1 MKFTVRWSKIFLVV
15 VITIISSS
23 CETKSNKKQ
32 GTHPKPNILFIAVDD
47 LRPQLSSYGVSQI
60 ISPSIDK
67 LASESI
73 IFNKAYCNVPVCGAS
88 RASLLAGVRPA
99 RNRFVGYNT
108 YQQKDMPGVLSLP
121 MHFRNNGYTTVSN
134 GKIYHHLD
142 DDANAWNEIWHPE
155 ISKNTSW
162 RDYQTPA
169 NISLDR
175 GPHSRG
181 LAYEKVEG
189 NDSLYFDGK
198 TTLKSVNDLKK
209 LSENGKPFFLAV
221 GFRKPHL
228 PFNAPAKYWD
238 LYKRDSFILPY
249 NYIQPVST
257 PEDAFHNFGELRA
270 YTGIPHDRF
279 LNVEEA
285 KMLIHGYN
293 ACVSYIDAQIGELLK
308 TLDELKISDNTIIVL
323 WGDHGW
329 NLGNHKMW
337 TKHCNF
343 ETALRVPLIIKVP
356 GKTSGKTTEAITELI
371 DIYPSLCELADIALP
386 THLDGKSFVPV
397 INGKKEVKN
406 YAISKYHDG
415 ITLIKDDIFYT
426 EWLNDEGVV
435 RSKMM
440 FDQKLDP
447 LELNNI
453 VNDPKNKTKVNE
465 LSEFLHNNW
474 GKSFFNKTQPE
485 Q

>member
-1 MKFTVRWSKIFLVV
+1 M
-15 VITIISSS
+15 
-23 CETKSNKKQ
+23 KSNLLKTSFIVGIILIVSFGCQQKNELKTFQ
-32 GTHPKPNILFIAVDD
+32 KPNILFIAVDD
-47 LRPQLSSYGVSQI
+47 LRPQLNSYSVSQV

-73 IFNKAYCNVPVCGAS
+73 VFNKAYCNVPVCSAS
-88 RASLLAGVRPA
+88 RASLLSGLRPT
-99 RNRFVGYNT
+99 RYRFLDWKT
-108 YQQKDMPGVLSLP
+108 YLQKDVPDVLSLP
-121 MHFRNNGYTTVSN
+121 MHFRNNGYNTISN
-134 GKIYHHLD
+134 GKIYHHMD
-142 DDANAWNEIWHPE
+142 DDANAWNEIWHPNILE
-155 ISKNTSW
+155 NVSW
-162 RDYQTPA
+162 RDYQTP
-169 NISLDR
+169 NNLNLDT
-175 GPHSRG
+175 GSHSGG
-181 LAYEKVEG
+181 LAYEKIEG
-189 NDSLYFDGK
+189 NDSIYFDGK
-198 TTLKSVNDLKK
+198 TTLKSVKDLKK
-209 LSENGKPFFLAV
+209 LTKDDKPFFLAV

-238 LYKRDSFILPY
+238 LYKRDSFILPD

-257 PEDAFHNFGELRA
+257 PKEAFHRFDELRD
-270 YTGIPHDRF
+270 YDGVPQDRF
-279 LNVEEA
+279 LNAEEA
-285 KMLIHGYN
+285 KTLIHGYN

-329 NLGNHKMW
+329 NLGDHKMW

-343 ETALRVPLIIKVP
+343 ETALRVPLIVKAP
-356 GKTSGKTTEAITELI
+356 GKTSGETTEAITELI
-371 DIYPSLCELADIALP
+371 DIYPSLCELAGIELP

-397 INGKKEVKN
+397 INGEKEVKN

-453 VNDPKNKTKVNE
+453 VNDPKNEKKVNE

-474 GKSFFNKTQPE
+474 GDSFFDKNQPE
-485 Q
+485 